1 LKVVI
6 SHLSMLGGNPLDF
19 LRPFKDRENVYFD
32 IALTSQNTLLRFI
45 WKIRP
50 ERILFGSDILY
61 ETTKEELNKIMSLLI
76 RNNEKEMVLS
86 HNIKGPIGL
95 EATSFSM

>member
-1 LKVVI
+1 
-6 SHLSMLGGNPLDF
+6 MLGGNPLDF

-32 IALTSQNTLLRFI
+32 TALTSQNTLPRFI
-45 WKIRP
+45 RKIRP

-61 ETTKEELNKIMSLLI
+61 KTTREELNKIMSLLI

-86 HNIKGPIGL
+86 RNRKGPIGL